1 MPPLRLRHRS
11 ARAAAALAGAL
22 VCAAQAQPAPATGE
36 HAVSASPAAAASAPA
51 SASTPVGGA
60 SAPTAAV
67 ARPPDLREL
76 WAAFQKAGVKESE
89 VALLAQP
96 LAAGSPLLASHNE
109 KLAFTLASTTKVITT
124 LASLQTLPGSFRWRT
139 RAWLTGTPQDG
150 QLAGDLILVGGGD
163 ATLNSQ
169 RLVAWFKRLN
179 AQGLRDVRGHI
190 VLDQRLFRLSEKDH
204 ARTPSPTDANPHH
217 AWPDALV
224 VDDSRFKVTLR
235 AAESGALTAQFDP
248 PLGQVEVVNRLGG
261 GARCAAQLALEPV
274 AAAPSYAPAPTPTPA
289 AKPAATPAK
298 PSASDAAVAPDPVVL
313 PAAAASQPAVGA
325 ASAVATAASG
335 AAPAAS
341 TASAPKQTTAAAPA
355 PQPIPPVARVVVSGQ
370 WSPRCTTPLT
380 LEAVPSRALSAALVA
395 GAWQAS
401 GGTLGAQVVHRDGA
415 APAPAARRARQP
427 ATPYPGKP
435 WATLDS
441 APLPE
446 LVRAI
451 NKDSNNLMA
460 RNLLLSIAPGF
471 SPTTSTLQLAKQ
483 RLGQWFKKVGLAQ
496 GAPTVDNGSGLA
508 HSEQGSVLSM
518 VQLLQTAWADPK
530 VQKVFL
536 ASLPVAGADGT
547 LAGRFKGSPA
557 QRNAFLKTGTLN
569 GVRSLAGYV
578 RTQSGRM
585 VAVSIV
591 VNSDNA
597 SAAVPVM
604 DRFIEWVVR
613 NG

>member
-1 MPPLRLRHRS
+1 MWGL
-11 ARAAAALAGAL
+11 AALAWAL
-22 VCAAQAQPAPATGE
+22 AVAPGGGLRAQPPAAGE
-36 HAVSASPAAAASAPA
+36 NPLPSAPAAAASAPA
-51 SASTPVGGA
+51 AGAVTAPAATA
-60 SAPTAAV
+60 SAPVV
-67 ARPPDLREL
+67 ARAPDLREL
-76 WAAFQKAGVKESE
+76 WAAFQKVGVKESE

-124 LASLQTLPGSFRWRT
+124 LASLQTLPSSFRWRT

-163 ATLNSQ
+163 ATLDSA
-169 RLVAWFKRLN
+169 RLVAWFKRLHT
-179 AQGLRDVRGHI
+179 QGLRDVRGHI

-204 ARTPSPTDANPHH
+204 ARTPAPTDANPHH
-217 AWPDALV
+217 AWPDAFV
-224 VDDSRFKVTLR
+224 VDESRFKVTLR
-235 AAESGALTAQFDP
+235 AAEGGALTAQFDP
-248 PLGQVEVVNRLGG
+248 PLGQVEVVNRLSG
-261 GARCAAQLALEPV
+261 GARCAAQLALEP
-274 AAAPSYAPAPTPTPA
+274 APAAPA
-289 AKPAATPAK
+289 AKPAAAPTAPPAK
-298 PSASDAAVAPDPVVL
+298 VPAPDAAGAAVVPVVS
-313 PAAAASQPAVGA
+313 PAPAGSQPAAGA
-325 ASAVATAASG
+325 ASAVTAAASPATPTASA
-335 AAPAAS
+335 AAPAPAPQP
-341 TASAPKQTTAAAPA
+341 ASATAPA
-355 PQPIPPVARVVVSGQ
+355 PQPIPPVARLVVSGQ

-401 GGTLGAQVVHRDGA
+401 GGVLGAQVVHRDGA

-435 WATLDS
+435 WATLES
-441 APLPE
+441 AALPE

-597 SAAVPVM
+597 TASVPVM